1 MKILEY
7 IILTITVIVGFI
19 LKIFIKIW
27 NLIFPLFKN
36 INSTIHNAINK
47 DIESCVIEDKNG
59 KKYSYAT
66 LGQRFVAHIIDYAIL
81 LVPMTISMIIIPLI
95 FPALLALAYN
105 VGFWSTRGTTPGKK
119 FMNLKV
125 VDENGEFLSV
135 EKGIIRY
142 VGYIIS
148 GIFLAFGY
156 FWVYWDPN
164 NQGWHDK
171 FANSY
176 VVVEND

>member
-27 NLIFPLFKN
+27 DLIFPLIRN
-36 INSTIHNAINK
+36 INSTINKAIIE
-47 DIESCVIEDKNG
+47 DIESCVIEDKDG

-66 LGQRFVAHIIDYAIL
+66 LGQRSIAHIIDYAIL
-81 LVPMTISMIIIPLI
+81 LVPMTITMIIIPFI

-125 VDENGEFLSV
+125 VDKNGEFLSV
-135 EKGIIRY
+135 EKGVIRY
-142 VGYIIS
+142 FGYIIS
-148 GIFLAFGY
+148 GVFLAIGF
-156 FWVYWDPN
+156 FWIYWDPN

-171 FANSY
+171 FANSF
-176 VVVEND
+176 VVVVND

>member
-7 IILTITVIVGFI
+7 LILTITVIVGFI

-27 NLIFPLFKN
+27 TLIFPLFTSLNSN
-36 INSTIHNAINK
+36 IYNAINENS
-47 DIESCVIEDKNG
+47 ESYVIKDKNG
-59 KKYSYAT
+59 EKYAYAT
-66 LGQRFVAHIIDYAIL
+66 LGQRFIAHIIDYAIL
-81 LVPMTISMIIIPLI
+81 IIPMTITMMIIPFI

-119 FMNLKV
+119 FMKLTI
-125 VDENGEFLSV
+125 VDKNGEFLSV

-142 VGYIIS
+142 FGYMIS
-148 GIFLAFGY
+148 GVFLLIGY
-156 FWVYWDPN
+156 FWIYWDPN

-171 FANSY
+171 FANSF
-176 VVVEND
+176 VVIVND